1 MAHSPLSDDAPA
13 TMLFPQFESA
23 LYNMITTEIAGLTE
37 VQLDFESDR
46 WKWSEWSI
54 RRNVSHV
61 ASGNFRWF
69 WRLWG
74 QQLFPEGLPNAQEL
88 DQLVTSP
95 YERRLYED
103 LYLELDVILDKL
115 HQGLVL
121 AQFILSQETVGS
133 LRAKE
138 VVYNHDIERWPW
150 FLAAHPTGLR
160 REIEEASGE
169 STTTR
174 PTVYMSLEA
183 TFRHRYFEH
192 ITHLY
197 NIQRLKRAQGL
208 TTSID
213 IPFEGYWALP
223 SWDRSEP

>member
-37 VQLDFESDR
+37 AQLDFESDR
-46 WKWSEWSI
+46 WRWSEWSI

-95 YERRLYED
+95 YERQ
-103 LYLELDVILDKL
+103 ELDVILDKL

-121 AQFILSQETVGS
+121 AHCILSKETVGS

-138 VVYNHDIERWPW
+138 VGLDHDIERWPW

-160 REIEEASGE
+160 REIAEASGE
-169 STTTR
+169 SPTTR
-174 PTVYMSLEA
+174 PTAYISLEA

-192 ITHLY
+192 LTHLY

>member
-1 MAHSPLSDDAPA
+1 M
-13 TMLFPQFESA
+13 
-23 LYNMITTEIAGLTE
+23 
-37 VQLDFESDR
+37 
-46 WKWSEWSI
+46 
-54 RRNVSHV
+54 